1 LRAGQCTVAAREAS
15 AGPRS
20 TLALA
25 NGWRLAGDVPRHSW
39 SECGNLAAT
48 LLIVQAGDLL
58 ASDHSPQRAASLAL
72 VLDLGYDAAAL
83 DRSASRR

>member
-1 LRAGQCTVAAREAS
+1 MHRCGSRSKRWTTIRPGAGERLAARWRCPSAS
-15 AGPRS
+15 S
-20 TLALA
+20 
-25 NGWRLAGDVPRHSW
+25 

-48 LLIVQAGDLL
+48 LLMVQAGDLL